1 MTKTRYNSEEIK
13 TKVSSHEDKKKLAA
27 LMMLE
32 GTKEYTPCKFIS
44 SMIGLLRQGNMIWF
58 SWEDE
63 QLKSLYANGLND
75 TQIAKLLNTTNHSIR
90 SRRIKLSLARQQRID
105 NEDEFIFNLKKQISQ
120 KKTAKQAATCLSVS
134 VGTIR
139 NYCKKHGLSFRKLG
153 SDHHTSKVGAYDR
166 SVISTLHDA
175 GYMPEHISKVLNI
188 PISTV
193 RCVTYSVPS
202 TEIVDLSK
210 DERLKP
216 LLNCESR
223 FGHYLTPAEVE
234 LFNNQGLDAF
244 MEKTGRSEHTTMQS
258 FVWRQQQ
265 HRFEMRGEQ

>member
-1 MTKTRYNSEEIK
+1 MTKLRYKSKEIM
-13 TKVSSHEDKKKLAA
+13 TMVSSAEDEKKLAA

-32 GTKEYTPCKFIS
+32 GHKDYNPCRFMN
-44 SMIGLLRQGNMIWF
+44 SMIGLLRKGNMIWF
-58 SWEDE
+58 SWEDD
-63 QLKSLYANGLND
+63 QLRQMFSDGLSD
-75 TQIAKLLNTTNHSIR
+75 SEIAAHLNTTYHSVR
-90 SRRIKLSLARQQRID
+90 CRRDKLCLTRQQRID
-105 NEDEFIFNLKKQISQ
+105 NVEEFVCKLRKLIALKMTIP
-120 KKTAKQAATCLSVS
+120 QAAKELKVS
-134 VGTIR
+134 VGTIGK
-139 NYCKKHGLSFRKLG
+139 YCNKYNLSFMKHG
-153 SDHHTSKVGAYDR
+153 SDHHTSKVDAYDR

-234 LFNNQGLDAF
+234 LFNNEGLDAF

-265 HRFEMRGEQ
+265 HRFEMRGGQ